1 MGGIDVQKFIKV
13 ICFVGASL
21 FLIPIIIIY
30 GSGYNRQ
37 EMLAQ
42 IQSEGMKQ
50 DENEETL
57 LDESLIIPILAKEMS
72 YTYEYETIK
81 AQAVVIRTYM
91 ARRALGMQTKSELTG
106 YTEEEMKAL
115 WQDEYESIYETY
127 KEAVEETKDELI
139 LYNGQPIQPIYH
151 KSSGDCTRDA
161 KDVYGVEVPYLVS
174 VKNQNK
180 VTNTQVKMSKQE
192 VVAALKKQYT
202 QLTADDKTLENQI
215 QIIEKDEAGYIKNIQ
230 VGNVILDGESFRN
243 LLGLESSNFKI
254 YLSGDQLI
262 FDVVGSGNGVGFSQD
277 GANELAKQGKGYK
290 EILGYYYTGIEIEKY
305 SSNDK
310 NN

>member
-1 MGGIDVQKFIKV
+1 MQKLIRV
-13 ICFVGASL
+13 ICFIGTSL

-37 EMLAQ
+37 DMLAQ
-42 IQSEGMKQ
+42 IQSKQINQ

-57 LDESLIIPILAKEMS
+57 LDESLIIPILAKEIS
-72 YTYEYETIK
+72 YTYEYEAIK

-106 YTEEEMKAL
+106 YTEKEMKAL

-151 KSSGDCTRDA
+151 KSSGTCTRDA

-174 VKNQNK
+174 VANQNAA
-180 VTNTQVKMSKQE
+180 TNTQVKMSKE
-192 VVAALKKQYT
+192 EIIVALKKQYP
-202 QLTADDKTLENQI
+202 QLIADEKTLENQI

-243 LLGLESSNFKI
+243 LLGLESCN
-254 YLSGDQLI
+254 
-262 FDVVGSGNGVGFSQD
+262 
-277 GANELAKQGKGYK
+277 
-290 EILGYYYTGIEIEKY
+290 
-305 SSNDK
+305 
-310 NN
+310 